1 MSFLTFWGKIGR
13 NYKHLASI
21 EHFSKDWKGA
31 QLRELRKMHAIV
43 VVDDFEASPP
53 LLAIETEQMHIR
65 VVHTEKSWEQLRL
78 LGRQKRRMRRLPIA
92 IGALHKVEETTWRV
106 IAEIGIDADKLRE
119 LHQKDQMEVTVM
131 LRSRIQ
137 PAKRILYII
146 I

>member
-1 MSFLTFWGKIGR
+1 
-13 NYKHLASI
+13 
-21 EHFSKDWKGA
+21 
-31 QLRELRKMHAIV
+31 MHAIV
-43 VVDDFEASPP
+43 VVDDFKASPP

-119 LHQKDQMEVTVM
+119 LHQKDQMEIAVM

-137 PAKRILYII
+137 PAQRILYII